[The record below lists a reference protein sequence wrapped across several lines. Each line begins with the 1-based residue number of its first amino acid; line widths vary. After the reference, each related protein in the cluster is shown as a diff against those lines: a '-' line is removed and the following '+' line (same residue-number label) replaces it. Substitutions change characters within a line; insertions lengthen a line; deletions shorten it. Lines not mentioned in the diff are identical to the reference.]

1 MGARLNLTEAVLT
14 RAHNLCIDQNGNI
27 QVRLYCIT
35 PKVLCNKLPS
45 YQPLT

>member
-27 QVRLYCIT
+27 QVRSRWFFLDADEVSLY
-35 PKVLCNKLPS
+35 
-45 YQPLT
+45 